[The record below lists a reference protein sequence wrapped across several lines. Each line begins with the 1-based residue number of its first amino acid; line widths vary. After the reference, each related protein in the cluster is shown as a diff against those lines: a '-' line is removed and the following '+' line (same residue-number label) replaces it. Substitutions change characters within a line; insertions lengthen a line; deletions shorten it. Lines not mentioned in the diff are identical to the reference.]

1 MPAKRARE
9 EDTAEEDWEHVIISS
24 LELESER
31 VTITNNGANDV
42 PLKGW
47 TLESLE
53 GHQVRVCP
61 ACVKKFASC
70 RAWAWWK
77 RHQTSPHCG
86 LHSCGGCCLQTYK
99 FKTKEVLRGG
109 ETLTIWSGTS
119 GRANAR
125 AGGARH
131 VFWTAKHVWADDGD
145 EAVLCKEDGE
155 TVFALAV
162 RFEDLPDNPLITNSP
177 VVISNLDLEGDFV
190 TLYNET
196 EDAIELE
203 GWKLLS
209 AKGGDVRVVCWDGTG
224 SILHHSPPCWCT
236 LFA

>member
-125 AGGARH
+125 AGGARS
-131 VFWTAKHVWADDGD
+131 FGDGGLVQGAHQRS
-145 EAVLCKEDGE
+145 EHNFLCARG
-155 TVFALAV
+155 
-162 RFEDLPDNPLITNSP
+162 PLKRCQRR
-177 VVISNLDLEGDFV
+177 EF
-190 TLYNET
+190 
-196 EDAIELE
+196 
-203 GWKLLS
+203 
-209 AKGGDVRVVCWDGTG
+209 
-224 SILHHSPPCWCT
+224 LHCPRP
-236 LFA
+236 